1 MTRKRLGWG
10 TLLFTPSLLV
20 TACVG
25 PPLILVPTELPTA
38 VEGQR
43 YSQSLDTADGDADRW
58 EVSDGSLPSGLTLDD
73 ETGVLSGRPTTSGT
87 QTYTFTISA
96 MDNDIPSRS
105 GEQTYSLRVIEE
117 LKLSA
122 SYDEGRVGESYDD
135 TPTISGGVEP
145 YEVQVS
151 NLIGGLAFSATTGRI
166 YGTPLQV
173 YDGRELTITVTDS
186 GNPQQTVSRI
196 ATLVIHPVGVQITT
210 ESLANAAI
218 GKAYSASTATTGGLA
233 PFNWAVV
240 DGVLPRGLRLDE
252 EDGVISGTP
261 TQQAQTETFT
271 IQVTDADSLESSDTQ
286 ELTIVVPVEILTQ
299 ALDNATIATEYEEFV
314 TAIGGL
320 PPRTWSIEGTLPAGL
335 TLDAET
341 GRISGTTTDAA
352 TTQTF
357 TVTVAD
363 ADDPAQ
369 TASQEL
375 TITVTGG

>member
-10 TLLFTPSLLV
+10 MLLFTPCLLV
-20 TACVG
+20 AACVG

-38 VEGQR
+38 VEGQS
-43 YSQSLDTADGDADRW
+43 YSQSLDTADGSSDSW
-58 EVSDGSLPSGLTLDD
+58 EVSDGSLPSGLTLDN

-96 MDNDIPSRS
+96 TDSDLPSRL

-117 LKLSA
+117 LTLSA
-122 SYDEGRVGESYDD
+122 SYQAGRVGESYDD

-173 YDGRELTITVTDS
+173 YEGRELTITVTDS
-186 GNPQQTVSRI
+186 GIPQQTISQI

-218 GKAYSASTATTGGLA
+218 GETYSASPTTTGGLA
-233 PFNWAVV
+233 PFTWAVV

-286 ELTIVVPVEILTQ
+286 ELTIVVPVVILTNT
-299 ALDNATIATEYEEFV
+299 LDDATIATEYEEFI
-314 TAIGGL
+314 TAIGGQ
-320 PPRTWSIEGTLPAGL
+320 PPRTWSIEGDPPTGL
-335 TLDAET
+335 TLDTET
-341 GRISGTTTDAA
+341 GRIFGTPTDAA

-357 TVTVAD
+357 TITVAD